1 MLAALLAGPRQGW
14 PLCACFSAC
23 CHPCPA
29 PQTVLPAATL
39 DLIQF
44 LLPAAK
50 VSKCYSMAPMF
61 LVFLQKPCILE
72 YRCVPWSLL
81 CIQPSLHAK
90 HLTGSAFTRGG
101 GGRKAL
107 MSSQS
112 ATLPYTQETKG
123 APIPSAVP
131 SSAVR
136 IARRL
141 LVRVS
146 RTMES

>member
-1 MLAALLAGPRQGW
+1 
-14 PLCACFSAC
+14 
-23 CHPCPA
+23 
-29 PQTVLPAATL
+29 
-39 DLIQF
+39 
-44 LLPAAK
+44 
-50 VSKCYSMAPMF
+50 
-61 LVFLQKPCILE
+61 
-72 YRCVPWSLL
+72 
-81 CIQPSLHAK
+81 
-90 HLTGSAFTRGG
+90 
-101 GGRKAL
+101 